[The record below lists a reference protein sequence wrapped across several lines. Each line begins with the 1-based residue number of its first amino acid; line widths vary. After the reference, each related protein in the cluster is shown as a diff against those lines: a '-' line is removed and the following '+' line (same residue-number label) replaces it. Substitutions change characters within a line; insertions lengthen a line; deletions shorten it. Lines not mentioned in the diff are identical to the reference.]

1 MKIAVAVPTRNR
13 PEWLRFFLLQ
23 MANQTVKPDIVIVYE
38 NGQTQ
43 SFRDDLFYDIPIKTD
58 FIFSSQAQ
66 VPPDYAIPALRRALT
81 HNPDVVFFMDDDNF
95 YFSDHIE
102 KTIAGFENGKYD
114 VSYLSHGNF
123 LAVKGEVVEY
133 FRNLDW
139 KEHFANMG
147 VDDGFAMSAR
157 ATRQYIDYLEYVS
170 YVCKKPGWHESYGIP
185 VNVPETDHPSD
196 GVRFASVLHPEREE
210 YCYLRNVNIIKTNTM
225 AWVHHGDNLS
235 SEFED
240 ILPLIAALKYFCR
253 EGKKW
258 TP

>member
-95 YFSDHIE
+95 YFFDHIE
-102 KTIAGFENGKYD
+102 KTIAGFENGRYD
-114 VSYLSHGNF
+114 VSYLSHGSC

-133 FRNLDW
+133 FKSLDW
-139 KEHFANMG
+139 KHHFANMG

-157 ATRQYIDYLEYVS
+157 AAHQYIDYLEYAS
-170 YVCKKPGWHESYGIP
+170 YVCKRPGWHPSYG
-185 VNVPETDHPSD
+185 VSTSVPATDHPSD
-196 GVRFASVLHPEREE
+196 GVRFAYLLHPDRDE
-210 YCYLRNVNIIKTNTM
+210 YCFLRNVNFIKTDTM
-225 AWVHHGDNLS
+225 AWVLHGGNLS
-235 SEFED
+235 SKFD
-240 ILPLIAALKYFCR
+240 VVLPLVR
-253 EGKKW
+253 
-258 TP
+258 TPSY